1 MKEFILNNI
10 SGKIAFQAQVS
21 LVLFWVLARL
31 SVGGFNPTYFAVIA
45 QENTTIEV
53 DQNTV
58 IQPSG
63 YDGQFFYRYALK
75 PLDKSDS
82 YKGLKVDHPEYRIQR
97 PGYPITVWLMSF
109 GNEKLVPIMLILSN
123 VLAFLFVLWLAH
135 YWFNQ
140 LHIDRKYTWLFF
152 FIYGIH
158 MAIARD
164 LAEVFEVLGVML
176 ALFFLWK
183 RNFWAFAISGSLV
196 LFYRETAIIAIAP
209 LAFFFALMDYQQ
221 NKKLNPKWIWLTL
234 PILTLVGWKMFIK
247 WYMGIESGVDGSQNL
262 SLPFWGLL
270 VGAVGSLRF
279 NNPAQIAESVIWM
292 MYLLWQVWMIV
303 LVIRK
308 SPKINLKELEIK
320 QVMLVAFLIWVGFS
334 TILGPAIYVD
344 DWGFVRIF
352 SVMNLLGVLLISFN
366 KIKLSTSFVFFSIV
380 MLAGTLFRVIIKV

>member
-1 MKEFILNNI
+1 
-10 SGKIAFQAQVS
+10 
-21 LVLFWVLARL
+21 
-31 SVGGFNPTYFAVIA
+31 
-45 QENTTIEV
+45 
-53 DQNTV
+53 
-58 IQPSG
+58 
-63 YDGQFFYRYALK
+63 
-75 PLDKSDS
+75 
-82 YKGLKVDHPEYRIQR
+82 
-97 PGYPITVWLMSF
+97 
-109 GNEKLVPIMLILSN
+109 
-123 VLAFLFVLWLAH
+123 
-135 YWFNQ
+135 
-140 LHIDRKYTWLFF
+140 
-152 FIYGIH
+152 